1 MSRGAHRWLAALV
14 AVLILGGIVV
24 AIAYRPGSTLTIGVY
39 SGSYWGTP
47 TGDCYQVVDDAI
59 ARFESEHPGVQVEYV
74 SGISTDSYSEWLA
87 QQILKG
93 TEPDV
98 FFVLPEDFNLL
109 VSSGALA
116 QLDQRMDADSTFDP
130 DAYYAPSLSSG
141 VLEGRQYAL
150 PYESVPT
157 MMFVNKTLLEAH
169 DIQMPDNNWT
179 WDDFYSICTQI
190 TDVDQHQF
198 GVYGYTWLDALY
210 SNGGTLF
217 SQDGSSCLLTSQPVQ
232 SSIRFVQQLNDLNE
246 GYQVTSRDFD
256 LGNVAFRP
264 FLFSEYRA
272 YQPYPWRVKK
282 YSSFEWECVCMPAG
296 DQGGNVSELQTM
308 LLGISSRSRN
318 PDLAWEF
325 AKLLS
330 YDESIQRELYSYSHG
345 ISPLRAVA
353 EDDEIL
359 SQLHR
364 DIPGDGSGSFS
375 REVIGGIMNH
385 ALTVPKFDGYDQAL
399 TMAQTA
405 VAKVMNSGESAVSP
419 LLEPQREIN
428 LFLSKN

>member
-1 MSRGAHRWLAALV
+1 MRREALRWLMVAA
-14 AVLILGGIVV
+14 AVLILGGVGIFC
-24 AIAYRPGSTLTIGVY
+24 ALRPRSTLTIGVY

-47 TGDCYQVVDDAI
+47 TGDCYQVLDDAI
-59 ARFESEHPGVQVEYV
+59 ARFEAEHPGVQVEYV

-116 QLDQRMDADSTFDP
+116 QLNGHMDGDPSFDP
-130 DAYYAPSLSSG
+130 AAYYAPSLSSG
-141 VLEGRQYAL
+141 VLEGAQYAL

-157 MMFVNKTLLEAH
+157 MMFVNKTLLEVH
-169 DIQMPDNNWT
+169 SIEMPGNDWT
-179 WDDFYSICTQI
+179 WDDFYSICAQV
-190 TDVDQHQF
+190 TDVEQHQF

-210 SNGGTLF
+210 SNGGSLF
-217 SQDGSSCLLTSQPVQ
+217 SPDGSACLLTSQPVQ
-232 SSIRFVQQLNDLNE
+232 ESIRFVQQLNELNE
-246 GYQVTSRDFD
+246 GYMVTSRDFD

-296 DQGGNVSELQTM
+296 AQGGNVSELQTM

-318 PDLAWEF
+318 QDLAWEL

-330 YDESIQRELYSYSHG
+330 YDQDIQRELYSYSHG

-353 EDDEIL
+353 ENDEIL
-359 SQLHR
+359 NQLHK
-364 DIPGDGSGSFS
+364 DIPGDGSDSFS
-375 REVIGGIMNH
+375 REVIGSIMNH

-399 TMAQTA
+399 NMAQTA
-405 VAKVMNSGESAVSP
+405 VSQVLNSGDSAVSP

-428 LFLSKN
+428 LFLSKQ